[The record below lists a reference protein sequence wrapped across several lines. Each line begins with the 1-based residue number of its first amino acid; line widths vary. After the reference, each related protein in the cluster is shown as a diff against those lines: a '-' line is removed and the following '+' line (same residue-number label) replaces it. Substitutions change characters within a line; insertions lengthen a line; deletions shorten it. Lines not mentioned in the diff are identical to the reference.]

1 MWLYILKRLLAL
13 VPTFFGITIVCFFI
27 INLAPGGPVEQKL
40 AQLKFSGAFAGAGSS
55 ESTSALS
62 NQALEMLKKQY
73 GFDKPVHVRYF
84 IWIKNLFRLDFGESF
99 VYEEP
104 VVDVI
109 FSKFPVSLQFGLVSF
124 ILVYLICVP
133 LGILKAVK
141 EESRFDALST
151 FILLVMYSIPPLMLG
166 ILCKTYLTG
175 GGFLSWFPV
184 GDLYSD
190 QYFDKD
196 LWGRFLDRAHH
207 FVLPLICYM
216 IGSFTVLTFLT
227 KNTLLDELR
236 LDYVRTARAKGLKEK
251 TVIYKHA
258 FRNALIPLVT
268 GLGSFLGIFFAGAI
282 IVEKIFSLDGMGL
295 LGYNSAINRDYPV
308 LMALIVFQSVL
319 ALLGRLISDLLYV
332 VVDPR
337 IDFA

>member
-13 VPTFFGITIVCFFI
+13 MLTFFGITIVCFFI

-40 AQLKFSGAFAGAGSS
+40 AQLKFSGAFAGAGSA
-55 ESTSALS
+55 ESSQALS
-62 NQALEMLKKQY
+62 DEVLKMLKKQY
-73 GFDKPVHVRYF
+73 GFDKPVHVRYLL
-84 IWIKNLFRLDFGESF
+84 WLKNIFLLDFGESF

-133 LGILKAVK
+133 LGLLKAAR

-151 FILLVMYSIPPLMLG
+151 VILLIMYSIPPLMLG

-190 QYFDKD
+190 EYFYKGF
-196 LWGRFLDRAHH
+196 WGKVGDRIHH
-207 FVLPLICYM
+207 FVLPLVCYM
-216 IGSFTVLTFLT
+216 IGSFTILTFLT
-227 KNTLLDELR
+227 KNSLLDELR
-236 LDYVRTARAKGLKEK
+236 LDYVRTAKAKGLKEK

-258 FRNALIPLVT
+258 LRNALIPIVT
-268 GLGSFLGIFFAGAI
+268 GLGAYIGFFFASNM
-282 IVEKIFSLDGMGL
+282 IVEKIFNLDGMGL
-295 LGYNSAINRDYPV
+295 LGLNSVLNRDYPV

-319 ALLGRLISDLLYV
+319 ALLGQLISDLLYV